1 MGCAGSWPSSRT
13 SPLGPD
19 GTGGEGSK
27 GTDSEGTPT
36 SDHGKKKR
44 GRGSGDGGP
53 SSPYKVDKKGGG
65 ETEPKRRNSTGS
77 MNSKR
82 RETLARGRKGPKG
95 STQWTNARRDKIR
108 GLGKKKAMTMHRRN
122 SSGGGRGNEEGL
134 LCGSGSS
141 LGGVLTTSDF
151 IMDTYAIGKGSFGFV
166 ILAKSKSNNMT
177 YALKQTR
184 KVDVVKKK
192 GMKFVIRERK
202 ALRAIDNP
210 FIVKLCGSFQD
221 RTCVYLVL
229 EYIPGGD
236 LGWLIYKHDNHRLPE
251 EEARFYAAEII
262 IALQH
267 LHSVGYMHRDVK
279 PENVLLDKDGHIKLG
294 DFGFAKAV
302 DSKGRCYTNLGTPH
316 YLAPEQLDIHNKGGY
331 SNIVDWWSFACLL
344 FCLAAGECPFGK
356 PGSTRYEV
364 YLRVMKSKYNMARHF
379 SSSLKKMLKKMFVA
393 KAGKRLCT
401 VEEIRNHAFFESV
414 DWARVESR
422 SHTPPYTPDIQKNGK
437 NNFDK
442 VQLRPL
448 DDEKDMAIVEKN
460 YDMFAPFDR

>member
-1 MGCAGSWPSSRT
+1 MGCAGSSAHTTAP
-13 SPLGPD
+13 PAAPD
-19 GTGGEGSK
+19 GVKDHDEGASQPGKRSGGGA
-27 GTDSEGTPT
+27 
-36 SDHGKKKR
+36 R
-44 GRGSGDGGP
+44 GP
-53 SSPYKVDKKGGG
+53 SSPYKVEKGGG
-65 ETEPKRRNSTGS
+65 GGKAQPKRRHSTGS

-82 RETLARGRKGPKG
+82 RETLARMRNGPKG

-108 GLGKKKAMTMHRRN
+108 GLGKKKIMGNKRSR
-122 SSGGGRGNEEGL
+122 SRGGRDGVDQGL
-134 LCGSGSS
+134 HCGTGSS

-151 IMDTYAIGKGSFGFV
+151 IMDSYAIGKGSFGFV
-166 ILAKSKSNNMT
+166 ILAKHKANNMT

-202 ALRAIDNP
+202 ALRAIDHP

-236 LGWLIYKHDNHRLPE
+236 LGWLLFKHDNNRLPE
-251 EEARFYAAEII
+251 EDARFYASEII
-262 IALQH
+262 VALQH

-279 PENVLLDKDGHIKLG
+279 PENVLLDRDGHVKLG

-302 DSKGRCYTNLGTPH
+302 DSKGRCFTNLGTPH
-316 YLAPEQLDIHNKGGY
+316 YLAPEQLDIHNKAGY
-331 SNIVDWWSFACLL
+331 SNIVDWWSFACLV

-364 YLRVMKSKYNMARHF
+364 YLRVMKSKYKMARHF
-379 SSSLKKMLKKMFVA
+379 SSPLKKMLKKMFVA
-393 KAGKRLCT
+393 KAEKRLCT
-401 VEEIRNHAFFESV
+401 VDEIRSAAFFESI

-422 SHTPPYTPDIQKNGK
+422 SHTPPYKPDIMKNGK

-448 DDEKDMAIVEKN
+448 DDENDMAIVEKN